1 MSNFYKIK
9 FTGALYI
16 ISHSSFLCDSR
27 HRSEA
32 VTSPTSVVSLKDF
45 QDYHRNEN
53 LSDLIWDD
61 ETINDLIDSSSV
73 EPEYARALTPSPPP
87 ALPPP
92 RDIGDGGRAVYS
104 CVDPYQGRSMDLSP
118 LVRLNGMNKSKR
130 FVIIYLTSQFS
141 IKY

>member
-1 MSNFYKIK
+1 M
-9 FTGALYI
+9 
-16 ISHSSFLCDSR
+16 
-27 HRSEA
+27 
-32 VTSPTSVVSLKDF
+32 VSLKDF

-73 EPEYARALTPSPPP
+73 EPEYTRAFTPSPPP
-87 ALPPP
+87 PLPPP
-92 RDIGDGGRAVYS
+92 RDTGGGRAVYS

-130 FVIIYLTSQFS
+130 FVFVFYTVFFHGFEFPQMFTRHE
-141 IKY
+141 